1 MIDISLWLGK
11 LFSTELVYHLFE
23 ILQILNYKVQIKMF
37 DRTVKVINV
46 RAKLLQS
53 CLTLCDPMDYLY
65 SMGFSWQECWN
76 GLPCPPPGDLPNPG
90 VEPVS
95 LTSPALST
103 GFFTTSST
111 WESPCKYIYSLI
123 LTVVLWSGY
132 HYSHSRDGETEKQ
145 SSYRISQGHTD
156 ISPRARLALSSG
168 LSIPCYPLPQNSE
181 TQM

>member
-53 CLTLCDPMDYLY
+53 CLTLCDPMDYPY

-90 VEPVS
+90 IQ
-95 LTSPALST
+95 LASPALANR
-103 GFFTTSST
+103 FFTVSAT
-111 WESPCKYIYSLI
+111 WEAPIVNMNAEYIDPLAFHLI
-123 LTVVLWSGY
+123 KMM
-132 HYSHSRDGETEKQ
+132 TENFPGQ
-145 SSYRISQGHTD
+145 
-156 ISPRARLALSSG
+156 
-168 LSIPCYPLPQNSE
+168 
-181 TQM
+181 